1 MCSCFPKKI
10 GWRGHKMDVSTAKLA
25 ALWSL
30 LLLTLIFC
38 MLPIWLL
45 WSVRHTVDQARKA
58 KYARVVSLLSC
69 FAGGVFMATGLL
81 HLFPEVDEALNK
93 ASWGHGFP
101 VAGFLT
107 AFGFFLVLT
116 MEQIV
121 LDYKESANVRDI
133 SHNRSSEEDSDVNQ
147 VRRRGGSVVGVRDH
161 PLTTSIDGRSLD
173 SVASVDADPH
183 STFRSVLLTAALSLH
198 SVFEGL
204 AIGLQPDVD
213 SVMQFLLAV
222 GLHKAVIA
230 FGLGLNLAQ
239 SRLSLWSCIRSNLIF
254 SVASPIGIAIGLG
267 IEDFGHSVD
276 ESAVNGILQGLACGT
291 FFYVTF
297 FEVLP
302 HELNQGGDRLL
313 KLLAILIGFSV
324 ICGVMFL
331 DPDASPDGGSCPR
344 IT

>member
-1 MCSCFPKKI
+1 
-10 GWRGHKMDVSTAKLA
+10 MDLNTAKWVVLICLLA
-25 ALWSL
+25 MTIALCMLPLWMLWSL
-30 LLLTLIFC
+30 
-38 MLPIWLL
+38 
-45 WSVRHTVDQARKA
+45 RHTIDQVRKA
-58 KYARVVSLLSC
+58 RYARVLSLLSC

-81 HLFPEVDEALNK
+81 HLFPEVDEALDK

-121 LDYKESANVRDI
+121 LDFKETAQNRMLPQGQGAQNADDDI
-133 SHNRSSEEDSDVNQ
+133 DQ
-147 VRRRGGSVVGVRDH
+147 VRRRGGSIVGVRDH
-161 PLTTSIDGRSLD
+161 IMTTSLDGSSLD
-173 SVASVDADPH
+173 PISSVDSDPH
-183 STFRSVLLTAALSLH
+183 STFRSLLLTAALSLH

-213 SVMQFLLAV
+213 SVMQFFLAV

-239 SRLSLWSCIRSNLIF
+239 SSLSLWAIIRSNMVFAL
-254 SVASPIGIAIGLG
+254 ASPVGMAIGMG
-267 IEDFGHSVD
+267 IEDFGHSVN
-276 ESAVNGILQGLACGT
+276 ESIVNGILQGLACGT

-331 DPDASPDGGSCPR
+331 DPDAAPNGATCPR

>member
-1 MCSCFPKKI
+1 
-10 GWRGHKMDVSTAKLA
+10 
-25 ALWSL
+25 
-30 LLLTLIFC
+30 
-38 MLPIWLL
+38 
-45 WSVRHTVDQARKA
+45 
-58 KYARVVSLLSC
+58 
-69 FAGGVFMATGLL
+69 MATGLL

-121 LDYKESANVRDI
+121 LDYKETANIRVLSRGESVEGTD
-133 SHNRSSEEDSDVNQ
+133 NDVDQ

-161 PLTTSIDGRSLD
+161 PLTTSIDGSSLD
-173 SVASVDADPH
+173 PAAAVDADPH
-183 STFRSVLLTAALSLH
+183 STFRSVLLIAALSLH
-198 SVFEGL
+198 STFEGL
-204 AIGLQPDVD
+204 AIGLQDTVD
-213 SVMQFLLAV
+213 GVMQFFLAV
-222 GLHKAVIA
+222 GLHKSVIA

-239 SRLSLWSCIRSNLIF
+239 SRLSLWAIVRSNLVF
-254 SVASPIGIAIGLG
+254 SLASPIGLAIGMG
-267 IEDFGHSVD
+267 IEDFGHSVN
-276 ESAVNGILQGLACGT
+276 ESIVNGVLQGLACGT

-313 KLLAILIGFSV
+313 KLLATLIGFSV

-331 DPDASPDGGSCPR
+331 DPDAAPSGDSSCAR